1 MDSVQTTSTWCY
13 WAFFVLARDADIQEK
28 LYENVMNHAPTSID
42 DKIGAEHVAEMG
54 YLHVFLQE
62 VLRLYPPAGLIPRYN
77 RFKEKFGDVE
87 VPANTR
93 ITLSPHLI
101 HRHPKYW
108 DDPES
113 FRPVRWFNVSDAE
126 ADRRRFAFIPFSAGG
141 RNCIG
146 QNFATLETQL
156 IVAAIVRAFKIEMA
170 PSQKDVEHTFTTSIT
185 MKSKP
190 LFRFVVHERLGMRIE
205 I

>member
-1 MDSVQTTSTWCY
+1 MAKDTE
-13 WAFFVLARDADIQEK
+13 IQEK
-28 LYENVMNHAPTSID
+28 LYENVMKHAPVSID
-42 DKIGAEHVAEMG
+42 DKIGAEHVAGME
-54 YLHVFLQE
+54 YLHAFLQE

-77 RFKEKFGDVE
+77 RFKEKLGGVE

-93 ITLSPHLI
+93 IALSPHLL
-101 HRHPKYW
+101 HRNPKYW

-113 FRPVRWFNVSDAE
+113 FKPERWINVSDAE
-126 ADRRRFAFIPFSAGG
+126 AERRRFAFFPFSTGG

-156 IVAAIVRAFKIEMA
+156 IVAAIVRAFRVEIA

-190 LFRFVVHERLGMRIE
+190 LLRIVVHERLGIRVE